1 MNLKYYKKKYENQNN
16 IISEMGRQKKLI
28 SESSK
33 IMIESEEL
41 KSRINVIENE
51 LIITNNK
58 YNKLGE
64 EYLKSKK

>member
-1 MNLKYYKKKYENQNN
+1 
-16 IISEMGRQKKLI
+16 
-28 SESSK
+28 
-33 IMIESEEL
+33 MIESEEL